1 MRDTIMYTY
10 FWIPFSVLPVS
21 LSSPFVTSPK
31 SPPKFQMV
39 WSVFSQSTVGTRY
52 MMTGHYIQRLKCFL
66 TAERN
71 NEEWRERE
79 ELSGVLLRKSCVAF
93 STSSWVL
100 FSKCGFIIKNGDF
113 QNIRMYYCS
122 LFWIKQCHWQNT
134 DHCLNLIQKDSNTS
148 FIHFIKLQREGGLLS
163 HHLRACKFGLL
174 RSYVELKWRFHLFT
188 RCLLNAVPRS

>member
-71 NEEWRERE
+71 NEEWYETVFSECQSRVCISAKDNDTAGRTLNQTALLNVVRWMFPYNRLFFWLTEMER
-79 ELSGVLLRKSCVAF
+79 
-93 STSSWVL
+93 
-100 FSKCGFIIKNGDF
+100 
-113 QNIRMYYCS
+113 
-122 LFWIKQCHWQNT
+122 
-134 DHCLNLIQKDSNTS
+134 KDSVSLSSGKYWWPLRNGAPE
-148 FIHFIKLQREGGLLS
+148 LMEGPHG
-163 HHLRACKFGLL
+163 
-174 RSYVELKWRFHLFT
+174 
-188 RCLLNAVPRS
+188 